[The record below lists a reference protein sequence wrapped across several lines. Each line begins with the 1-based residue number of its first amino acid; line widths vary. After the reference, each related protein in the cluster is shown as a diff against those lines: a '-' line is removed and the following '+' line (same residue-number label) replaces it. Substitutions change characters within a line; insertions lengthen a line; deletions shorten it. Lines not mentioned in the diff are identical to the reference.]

1 MTATNN
7 ASTQNT
13 TTNGNT
19 NGSAVGASRTPRP
32 LTAVDAIGK
41 ISKILDQLSPNDRK
55 RVLDFVT
62 TTNE

>member
-1 MTATNN
+1 MTATNT

-13 TTNGNT
+13 TTNGNAT
-19 NGSAVGASRTPRP
+19 NGAASRAPRP

-62 TTNE
+62 ATNE